1 MNGAFAATC
10 YNNVSY
16 IFHTFASAGP
26 SKRRIKAVGMT
37 SVTLVFAPICGY
49 RPVDVLDTFA
59 VVCLAL

>member
-26 SKRRIKAVGMT
+26 SKRGIKAVGMT
-37 SVTLVFAPICGY
+37 SVALVFAPICGY